1 LEEALKAYDDTN
13 TVRTEL
19 ARSHG
24 VKRLTSVLRKE
35 ADRIDQ
41 TNRFNLINDMT
52 LRSSTLLR
60 NPLVLRPE
68 AFFDH
73 LKNRT
78 YVPFPIIN
86 DLSPVQRALYFEQLS
101 TESSFDLD
109 VQPVRYYPN
118 GSVAAHLMGYIRKK
132 NSRDEDEDFSCQYYL
147 PYYKGFSGL
156 EYVYDDYL
164 KGTPGVKWVLV
175 NNASFRQR
183 EETKVLAGAGSN
195 LFLTIDL
202 RVQKAAE
209 KAFEKAAHTIQDGI
223 MEGAAVVMDVRN
235 GDILAMASS
244 PTYDPNLFASGIT
257 TAQNNYLQDKKLRP
271 TVNRATEANYPGSV
285 FKIITSIACLENG
298 LDPNSQLTTHGEY
311 RPPRG
316 GRGIGDTVPGGR
328 YAFDEAFYRSS
339 NEYFCE
345 NGVQAGYRRIVDVG
359 RRFHLGELTEIGF
372 GLETRGTFPATD
384 DSEYMKTVRDFLPY
398 VCIGQQIKI
407 SPLQITCMITAIA
420 NGGTLYWPRITSHL
434 QDPDTGQT
442 EEISPPGRLRDKV
455 QINPKHL
462 DIIRH
467 AMVLDTENPLGSAY
481 PAFYSAPGV
490 HRSSAL
496 ANFRVGGKTGT
507 AQSKDGGVKDD
518 ITWFAS
524 YGPWDNPRYAVVV
537 MVQSGR
543 SGGKTCA
550 PIAAEIY
557 EALVKIEQTPVPSNA
572 TANVAQN

>member
-1 LEEALKAYDDTN
+1 MFIFDQLKREDRRLQLVSATVALGMLTLLGGLWYVQVVNSKKYEDKLQGQTFRSVRLPGTRGQILDRNGEVLAGNQPRYNLDIYLEEALKAYDDTN

-35 ADRIDQ
+35 AERIDQ

-52 LRSSTLLR
+52 LRSSTLLK

-372 GLETRGTFPATD
+372 GLETRGTFPVTD
-384 DSEYMKTVRDFLPY
+384 DSEYMKNRARLSALRLHRSTNQNQP
-398 VCIGQQIKI
+398 
-407 SPLQITCMITAIA
+407 PA
-420 NGGTLYWPRITSHL
+420 NHL
-434 QDPDTGQT
+434 HDYGHRQ
-442 EEISPPGRLRDKV
+442 R
-455 QINPKHL
+455 
-462 DIIRH
+462 RH
-467 AMVLDTENPLGSAY
+467 AILAPDNQPPARPRHWPNRGNQPSGPSA
-481 PAFYSAPGV
+481 
-490 HRSSAL
+490 
-496 ANFRVGGKTGT
+496 
-507 AQSKDGGVKDD
+507 
-518 ITWFAS
+518 
-524 YGPWDNPRYAVVV
+524 
-537 MVQSGR
+537 
-543 SGGKTCA
+543 
-550 PIAAEIY
+550 
-557 EALVKIEQTPVPSNA
+557 
-572 TANVAQN
+572 